1 MKNNF
6 IKGGTPSFLTFITYR
21 KMKLIVFF
29 AVISFF
35 QLIAATAYA
44 QQTNLTLKL
53 TGVTL
58 EQAIQ
63 AIEEQT
69 PYVFSL
75 IIRK

>member
-6 IKGGTPSFLTFITYR
+6 IQGGIPSFLTFITYK
-21 KMKLIVFF
+21 KMKLIVLF
-29 AVISFF
+29 AVISFL
-35 QLIAATAYA
+35 QLPAATTHA

-58 EQAIQ
+58 EHAIQ